1 MDAWHKENIPEFEPE
16 PQIHA
21 LKGLGDKGWRLL
33 QLVGA
38 VPVSEWSA
46 KWDRKPDDLIEAA
59 FQSEW
64 KTAVLGGF
72 IRSAKSNRNNDW
84 IEAILRQYQ
93 LRPDNFEATSGDP
106 YALASY
112 LPSQRIEKLIEQALS
127 QNKQPLEFNHPAF
140 RLLLNHRSCWSSNLS
155 RVVLKRLKRRAG
167 EKGTN
172 LQVEWQTKT
181 AIKQFALYIA
191 PEVSDEVIDGW
202 PVESENWG
210 QWQAAI
216 DEFQTAVQFRADML
230 RAINKTEK
238 VPL

>member
-1 MDAWHKENIPEFEPE
+1 
-16 PQIHA
+16 
-21 LKGLGDKGWRLL
+21 
-33 QLVGA
+33 V
-38 VPVSEWSA
+38 
-46 KWDRKPDDLIEAA
+46 

-72 IRSAKSNRNNDW
+72 IRSAKSNRDNDW

-93 LRPDNFEATSGDP
+93 HRPDNFEAAIGDP
-106 YALASY
+106 FALASY
-112 LPSQRIEKLIEQALS
+112 LPPQRIEKLIEQTLS
-127 QNKQPLEFNHPAF
+127 QNKGSLDFSHPAF

-155 RVVLKRLKRRAG
+155 WVVLKRLKRRAG

-172 LQVEWQTKT
+172 PQVEWQTRA
-181 AIKQFALYIA
+181 AIKQFALYIS
-191 PEVSDEVIDGW
+191 PEVSGEVIDGW

-230 RAINKTEK
+230 RAINETEK